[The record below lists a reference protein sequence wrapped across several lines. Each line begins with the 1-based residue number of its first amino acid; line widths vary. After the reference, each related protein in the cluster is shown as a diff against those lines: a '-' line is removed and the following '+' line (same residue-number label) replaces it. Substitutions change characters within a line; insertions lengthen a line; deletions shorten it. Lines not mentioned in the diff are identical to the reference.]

1 VTRYRYEIAARPAD
15 QGGGWRLRLLER
27 GEEVGGGLFPLDAYP
42 SLVPA
47 TDEASEREQAEQAAY
62 EDAFAE
68 ASAWLKSR
76 PNEASSAH
84 MLTCSGI
91 DFVPGALRIRE
102 VRIADI
108 AHALSLIC
116 RFGGHSAEHYSVA
129 QHSLLVVRILEA
141 MEAPPEALLCG
152 LLHDA
157 HEAYVGDVPTPI
169 KAMLG
174 TAWNGLEHQAESA
187 VLDAFG
193 LRQSMNDW
201 RDLVTHADRVALATE
216 RRDLLRFDIKINLPW
231 SILQGVEPFP
241 LQTAGGWGDC
251 RHWAEAFLERFVRL
265 REACEAR
272 SSIVTT

>member
-1 VTRYRYEIAARPAD
+1 MTRYHYEIVPRPAD
-15 QGGGWRLRLLER
+15 LGGGWRLRLLEDER
-27 GEEVGGGLFPLDAYP
+27 EVGGGVFPLAEY
-42 SLVPA
+42 A
-47 TDEASEREQAEQAAY
+47 IENADEAVLFAY
-62 EDAFAE
+62 EDALAD
-68 ASAWLKSR
+68 ASTWLDSR
-76 PNEASSAH
+76 PKEAAAAMAH

-91 DFVPGALRIRE
+91 DYAPGALRVQD
-102 VRIADI
+102 VRIEDI

-174 TAWNGLEHQAESA
+174 TSWNDLEHQAESA

-193 LRQSMNDW
+193 LRNSMNDW
-201 RDLVTHADRVALATE
+201 HDLVKHADRVALATE
-216 RRDLLRFDIKINLPW
+216 RRDLLIFDMKTNLPW
-231 SILQGVEPFP
+231 PILHGVEPFP
-241 LQTAGGWGDC
+241 QQTAGAWGDC
-251 RHWAEAFLERFVRL
+251 RHWAEAFLERFARL
-265 REACEAR
+265 QEACEAR
-272 SSIVTT
+272 TCIST